1 MPTLARQIYLDSE
14 FGVPSDLQGAGT
26 ALENPFVYDSVAR
39 DLKSLAAQG
48 LVEVVKES
56 VVQHASERL
65 IARLT
70 FRRVR

>member
-14 FGVPSDLQGAGT
+14 FGVPNDLQGAGT
-26 ALENPFVYDSVAR
+26 ALENPFVYDSVAQ
-39 DLKSLAAQG
+39 DLKSMADQG
-48 LVEVVKES
+48 LVEVVKEC

-65 IARLT
+65 ILRLT